1 MSRVHQ
7 ESSIYVEFDVNRML
21 MEGKRSE
28 SCFLEEASLVRWPLR
43 SKMRALREQKGHR
56 IEVEIEWVTIKKLYS
71 TLFDTA
77 LESISN

>member
-7 ESSIYVEFDVNRML
+7 ESSVYAEFDVNRML

-43 SKMRALREQKGHR
+43 PKMRALREQKGR
-56 IEVEIEWVTIKKLYS
+56 RREVSLEWVTIKKL
-71 TLFDTA
+71 
-77 LESISN
+77 

>member
-7 ESSIYVEFDVNRML
+7 ESSVYVEFDVNRML

-43 SKMRALREQKGHR
+43 SKMRALREQKGR
-56 IEVEIEWVTIKKLYS
+56 KREVSLEWVMIKKL
-71 TLFDTA
+71 
-77 LESISN
+77 